1 MCVSKQRPLF
11 LERLFLLC
19 VFWEILDRG
28 RARSA
33 RTRAKR
39 ANERE
44 ARGRAREA
52 RGRAREARGRAVTC
66 INQSNLDPSTYPKLD
81 SFQFSP

>member
-1 MCVSKQRPLF
+1 MVTKSGYYVSKLVSKQRPLF
-11 LERLFLLC
+11 LERLFPLC

-44 ARGRAREA
+44 ARGRA
-52 RGRAREARGRAVTC
+52 VTC
-66 INQSNLDPSTYPKLD
+66 INQSNLDSSTY
-81 SFQFSP
+81 FTV